1 MNVLS
6 DTFCVQENPK
16 EMKVVRKRTDKVI
29 LFGPVFGLSKP
40 FFNGTK

>member
-6 DTFCVQENPK
+6 DTFAFRK
-16 EMKVVRKRTDKVI
+16 TRKKVVRKRADKVI